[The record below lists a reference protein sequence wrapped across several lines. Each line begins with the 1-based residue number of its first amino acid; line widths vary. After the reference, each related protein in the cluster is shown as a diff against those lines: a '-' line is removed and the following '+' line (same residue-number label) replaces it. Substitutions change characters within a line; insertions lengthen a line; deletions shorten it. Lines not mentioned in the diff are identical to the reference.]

1 MRKFTR
7 PVSYER
13 KLSQNLATEYDSI
26 IDLYNELVKQLD
38 QYPDDEYIE
47 ELRNE
52 TYNLMVG
59 LKDAKDV
66 YLATPIEDV
75 ITYDV
80 DLEILDEIKRRVENF
95 KKSVAL

>member
-52 TYNLMVG
+52 VYNLMVG

-66 YLATPIEDV
+66 YLATPIEEV

>member
-1 MRKFTR
+1 M
-7 PVSYER
+7 
-13 KLSQNLATEYDSI
+13 
-26 IDLYNELVKQLD
+26 YNELVKQLD
-38 QYPDDEYIE
+38 QYPDDKYIE

-52 TYNLMVG
+52 AYNLMVG

-66 YLATPIEDV
+66 YLATPIEEV

>member
-1 MRKFTR
+1 MRKLTR
-7 PVSYER
+7 PIQYER
-13 KLSQNLATEYDSI
+13 KLSQTLATEYDSI
-26 IDLYNELVKQLD
+26 IDLYNELVKQFD

-59 LKDAKDV
+59 LKESKDT
-66 YLATPIEDV
+66 YLATPIEEV

-80 DLEILDEIKRRVENF
+80 DLEILDEIKRRIENF

>member
-38 QYPDDEYIE
+38 QYPDDKYIE

-52 TYNLMVG
+52 AYNLMVG

-66 YLATPIEDV
+66 YLATPIEEV

>member
-13 KLSQNLATEYDSI
+13 KLSQTLATEYDSI

-38 QYPDDEYIE
+38 QYPDDKYIE

-52 TYNLMVG
+52 AYNLMVG

-66 YLATPIEDV
+66 YLATPIEEV

>member
-52 TYNLMVG
+52 AYNLMVG
-59 LKDAKDV
+59 LKEAKDV
-66 YLATPIEDV
+66 YLATPIEEV